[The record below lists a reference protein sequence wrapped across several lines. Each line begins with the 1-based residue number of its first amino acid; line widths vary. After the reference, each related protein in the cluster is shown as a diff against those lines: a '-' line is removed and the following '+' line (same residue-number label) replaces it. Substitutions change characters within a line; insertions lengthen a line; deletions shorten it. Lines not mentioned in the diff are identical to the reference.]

1 MSAPDIVE
9 RLERLVACDPA
20 CRGRCKACPEEEAR
34 EGAREITALREQL
47 KEAQNWGKPVAWMD
61 ADTGFTAKSYRDL
74 ADQERLVT
82 LVPLYAKK
90 EKGK

>member
-47 KEAQNWGKPVAWMD
+47 KEAQNLKDVENLLKD
-61 ADTGFTAKSYRDL
+61 KNT
-74 ADQERLVT
+74 
-82 LVPLYAKK
+82 
-90 EKGK
+90 